1 MRKLIT
7 SVGIIL
13 VFCSVFV
20 LGWAVGQPDPYKMK
34 INLVIIDGKFLV
46 CDFNE
51 SQCANFTVEQVQYLL
66 LKSGA
71 YESL

>member
-1 MRKLIT
+1 MKKFLSSIG
-7 SVGIIL
+7 VAL
-13 VFCSVFV
+13 VMCSVFV

-34 INLVIIDGKFLV
+34 INLVIMDEKFLV

-51 SQCANFTVEQVQYLL
+51 KQCANFTVEQVQYLL